1 MAREFIMAR
10 LAKLHRSRNNRLV
23 AGVLGGIAE
32 YVGWSPT
39 NVRILFWVIIILSAF
54 VTLPMAMVA
63 YGIMWVLMPDATQN
77 SYINCQNTGRLES

>member
-1 MAREFIMAR
+1 MLR

-32 YVGWSPT
+32 YIGWSPT

-63 YGIMWVLMPDATQN
+63 YGVMWVLMPDATQS
-77 SYINCQNTGRLES
+77 SYIDHQQARRLEN

>member
-1 MAREFIMAR
+1 MAREFNMAR

-54 VTLPMAMVA
+54 CYLANGNGSLWNYVGA
-63 YGIMWVLMPDATQN
+63 DARCDAKFL
-77 SYINCQNTGRLES
+77 Y